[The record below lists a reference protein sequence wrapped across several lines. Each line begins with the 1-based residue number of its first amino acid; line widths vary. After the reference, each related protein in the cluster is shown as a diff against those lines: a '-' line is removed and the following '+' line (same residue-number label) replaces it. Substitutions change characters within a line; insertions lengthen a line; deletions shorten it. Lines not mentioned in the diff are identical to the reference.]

1 MGARVLGGPVKG
13 MALEAPPSAIEVLG
27 LPVHQV
33 DLAMSLAQ
41 IAKWIEDNHRQHPG
55 TPTVAAL
62 HTIVTL
68 NPEMVMAA
76 RDDPAL
82 ARVIIQSDL
91 TIADGIGII
100 WAARLRGQKMV
111 RVTGVDL
118 LEGTAQLAAQHGF
131 RIFLLGAE
139 PGVAAEA
146 ASRLAARYPMLP
158 PVGTSSSGP
167 HSGAEA
173 AILAELADARPD
185 ILFVAFGSPAQERWI
200 AGLHNELGQAGVSVA
215 VGVGGALDFI
225 SGKIPRAPYVMR
237 LVGLEWFYR
246 LLQEPWRW
254 RRMLALP
261 RFVLAAWRAL

>member
-1 MGARVLGGPVKG
+1 
-13 MALEAPPSAIEVLG
+13 MALEAPPTAIEVLG

-33 DLAMSLAQ
+33 DLAASLAQ
-41 IAKWIEDNHRQHPG
+41 IAKWIEDNHHLHRC
-55 TPTVAAL
+55 TPTLAPL

-76 RDDPAL
+76 QDDPAL
-82 ARVIIQSDL
+82 ASVIIQANL
-91 TIADGIGII
+91 TIPDGIGII

-118 LEGTAQLAAQHGF
+118 LEGTAQLAAQRGY
-131 RIFLLGAE
+131 RIFLLGAG

-146 ASRLAARYPMLP
+146 ASKLAARNPLLP
-158 PVGTSSSGP
+158 PVGTSSRGP
-167 HSGAEA
+167 QNGDKAG
-173 AILAELADARPD
+173 ILAALADTRPD

-215 VGVGGALDFI
+215 VGVGGAFDFI
-225 SGKIPRAPYVMR
+225 SGRIPRAPYWMR
-237 LVGLEWFYR
+237 RVGLEWVYR
-246 LLQEPWRW
+246 LWLEPWRW

-261 RFVLAAWRAL
+261 RFVLAACRTL